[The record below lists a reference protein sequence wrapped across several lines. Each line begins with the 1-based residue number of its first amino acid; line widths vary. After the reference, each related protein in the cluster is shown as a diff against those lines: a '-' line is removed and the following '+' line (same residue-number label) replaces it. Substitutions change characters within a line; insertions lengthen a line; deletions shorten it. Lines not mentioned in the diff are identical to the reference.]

1 MSLNIN
7 DFFPTAWFKY
17 QGEPFEV
24 WAFDTT
30 MCYVTGRFEDHSFRQ
45 LSIESVEPILIFDSI
60 LPAFGLEQK
69 TYKNTWYFKHYV
81 FVKGF
86 KYGYDTIIGNI
97 VYIHELQ
104 RLMITLKQKAVLF
117 DSDIRPHVR
126 QCPDF

>member
-1 MSLNIN
+1 MSLSIN

-60 LPAFGLEQK
+60 LPAFGMENKGGTVWQIR
-69 TYKNTWYFKHYV
+69 HYY
-81 FVKGF
+81 FVKN
-86 KYGYDTIIGNI
+86 KISGYDTVAGNI
-97 VYIHELQ
+97 KHIHELQ
-104 RLMITLKQKAVLF
+104 RLMIALKQRGVLF
-117 DSDIRPHVR
+117 DSDIRPHVM